1 MPRPTILELCNRI
14 SSRNRFRLFI
24 WKAQVESFKHK
35 KNIKN
40 LVSSWNQKIHVS
52 LTCNVLLECCI
63 NNTYEYTKRIVV
75 FLGKGILVRTIEKVG
90 GGKGGGQTSS
100 HGFNTEAGS
109 QLMVLPLSHPPLP
122 LPSSLSPSPLS
133 STIPILYGVLSF
145 LCKSVLLPIMI
156 PCPLV
161 TVFCPFSL
169 SLSFFPHNSLS

>member
-14 SSRNRFRLFI
+14 SSRNRFRLFL

-40 LVSSWNQKIHVS
+40 LVSSWNQKKHVS
-52 LTCNVLLECCI
+52 LTCNILLECCI

-75 FLGKGILVRTIEKVG
+75 FLYKGILVRTIEKV

-109 QLMVLPLSHPPLP
+109 QLMVLPLSQLSLPPSLP
-122 LPSSLSPSPLS
+122 PIPLS
-133 STIPILYGVLSF
+133 
-145 LCKSVLLPIMI
+145 LP
-156 PCPLV
+156 PFPHPLFPVPYPRV
-161 TVFCPFSL
+161 TLFCPFSL
-169 SLSFFPHNSLS
+169 